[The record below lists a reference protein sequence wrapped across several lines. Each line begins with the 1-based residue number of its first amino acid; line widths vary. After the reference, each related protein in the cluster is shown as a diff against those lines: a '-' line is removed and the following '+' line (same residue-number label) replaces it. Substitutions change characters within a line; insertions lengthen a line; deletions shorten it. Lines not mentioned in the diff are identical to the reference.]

1 MAGREGQGLQIAV
14 IIFAMLTIILAITTF
29 IFYSQSQTAM
39 KEKDSA
45 VAAKATSDDLAKKQ
59 LYKLRAYQLV
69 LGMEGG
75 TPDNVETAKAA
86 AGGDDPEAT
95 AVLDNFKKDMATYVP
110 EQGQAPTATYRTLP
124 PYFLAAL
131 NKKNAS
137 VVDAND
143 QVRQAQAAKDAEQK
157 AKEDLTVA
165 TTAAVTTA
173 RTDLEAEKTK
183 FNEERNRTVADKD
196 TLAKQMAANT
206 ARSKADFDK
215 VSKEREGY
223 VAQNTVLQGTITTQ
237 KERLETLQ
245 KGQVDLFENPDGKI
259 TWINQRQQLVWLN
272 LGRSDGLLRQT
283 TFSVYD
289 HDENGVA
296 NAEPKA
302 RLEVVRIVGDHLAEA
317 RILEDKASNPILP
330 GDVVHTPSWSPGQH
344 IHFGL
349 AGKIDV
355 NKDGVS
361 DFDLVK
367 NIIHINGGV
376 IDAEL
381 REDGTRTGNLTVGT
395 RYLVLGASP
404 DEKSSAKAL
413 EEYTAIRQQASQTGT
428 ATIDVPKFLEMM
440 GWKAEER
447 TVELAGSTGTGEFRK
462 RAVGKKAPA
471 ATPTPAA
478 GEEPAE
484 AAPAPMPAGGAD
496 PFATPAAD
504 PFGAA
509 PATPKPAPMPM
520 LPAAGAEADPF
531 GTP

>member
-29 IFYSQSQTAM
+29 IFYSQAQTAM
-39 KEKDSA
+39 KDRDAA
-45 VAAKATSDDLAKKQ
+45 VTAKATSDDMAKKQ
-59 LYKLRAYQLV
+59 LYRLRAYQFV

-75 TPDNVETAKAA
+75 TQDNIDVAKAA
-86 AGGDDPEAT
+86 AGGEDTEAT
-95 AVLDNFKKDMATYVP
+95 AVLDNFKKDMASYVP
-110 EQGQAPTATYRTLP
+110 EQGQPPTATYRTLP

-131 NKKNAS
+131 NKKNVS
-137 VVDAND
+137 VADAND
-143 QVRQAQAAKDAEQK
+143 LTRQAQAAKDAEQK
-157 AKEDLTVA
+157 AKEDLTAA
-165 TTAAVTTA
+165 TQAAITTA
-173 RTDLEAEKTK
+173 RNDLAAETAKFGEERTRTQAEKD
-183 FNEERNRTVADKD
+183 N
-196 TLAKQMAANT
+196 LAKQIAANT
-206 ARSKADFDK
+206 TRAKADTDK
-215 VSKEREGY
+215 LAKERDGY
-223 VAQNTVLQGTITTQ
+223 VAQNTQLQSTITTQ
-237 KERLETLQ
+237 KERLEELQ
-245 KGQVDLFENPDGKI
+245 ATQADLFENPDGKI
-259 TWINQRQQLVWLN
+259 TWVNQRQQLVWLN
-272 LGRSDGLLRQT
+272 LGKSDGLLRQT
-283 TFSVYD
+283 TFSVYE

-317 RILEDKASNPILP
+317 RILEDQAANPILP

-381 REDGTRTGNLTVGT
+381 REDGTRIGNLTVGT
-395 RYLVLGASP
+395 RYLVLGTSP
-404 DEKSSAKAL
+404 DEKSSAKAI
-413 EEYTAIRQQASQTGT
+413 EEYTAIRQQATQTGT

-447 TVELAGSTGTGEFRK
+447 TVELAGGSGRGEFRT
-462 RAVGKKAPA
+462 RGVGKKAPA
-471 ATPTPAA
+471 TTTPAAA
-478 GEEPAE
+478 GEEPAA
-484 AAPAPMPAGGAD
+484 AAPAPMPAGAAD
-496 PFATPAAD
+496 PFAAGAAD

-520 LPAAGAEADPF
+520 PPAAEADPF